1 MSIINQDHFIC
12 LNNRMAKK
20 PSKTLAPKV
29 SPKISIIVLLSRTPL
44 KAASY
49 FSPPLANGTVVLAIL
64 PRRLPQPFESQSD
77 TSCLCRHSIVSILF
91 FFPFFPPRMVF
102 LFCVGS
108 IPVINLLKLC
118 RPLPSLLSTLGT
130 IGF

>member
-1 MSIINQDHFIC
+1 
-12 LNNRMAKK
+12 MAKK

-29 SPKISIIVLLSRTPL
+29 SPKISIIVLLSWTPL

-49 FSPPLANGTVVLAIL
+49 FSPPLANGSVVLAIL

-77 TSCLCRHSIVSILF
+77 TSCLCRYSIVSILF
-91 FFPFFPPRMVF
+91 SPRMVF

-130 IGF
+130 IGS